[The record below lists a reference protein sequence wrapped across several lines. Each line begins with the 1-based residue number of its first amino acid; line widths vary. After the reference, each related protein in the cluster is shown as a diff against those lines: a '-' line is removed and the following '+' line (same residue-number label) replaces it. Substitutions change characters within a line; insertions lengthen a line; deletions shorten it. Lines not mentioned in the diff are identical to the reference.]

1 MRWLPGFITGLPGYI
16 LSRMEMGVF
25 RGPWQIFCSYKV
37 VHSAF
42 RGERGIL
49 SLPAKYVTVTSSHCT
64 PLTRKTIGHCWI
76 SSDPANKESR
86 GSGSNWI
93 ASKKPLRET
102 CFAERRKA
110 CFAERRQ
117 TRDERRASPRDAGRE
132 ACFAERR
139 RARDERRKSR
149 KTSVYRLS
157 CFFASPDAKT
167 RLSCFFAS
175 LNILATPVKN
185 PASAGFLF
193 GEL

>member
-102 CFAERRKA
+102 CFAERRPA
-110 CFAERRQ
+110 RGALR
-117 TRDERRASPRDAGRE
+117 RE
-132 ACFAERR
+132 APG
-139 RARDERRKSR
+139 ERRK
-149 KTSVYRLS
+149 TQEPQDLRLS
-157 CFFASPDAKT
+157 SILLL
-167 RLSCFFAS
+167 RLSGCQDPSILLLRLSEYFCDAS
-175 LNILATPVKN
+175 
-185 PASAGFLF
+185 
-193 GEL
+193 

>member
-117 TRDERRASPRDAGRE
+117 TRDERRASPRDARRE

-139 RARDERRKSR
+139 QARGALRREAPGEKR
-149 KTSVYRLS
+149 KTQEPQDLRLS
-157 CFFASPDAKT
+157 SILLL
-167 RLSCFFAS
+167 RLSGCQDPSILLLRLSEYLGDAS
-175 LNILATPVKN
+175 
-185 PASAGFLF
+185 
-193 GEL
+193 